1 MVGRFAG
8 SLLSLYQRQAE
19 QRKIRERRLQHLE
32 QELQQLQRE
41 TEQQTKLLKDL
52 RARHD
57 QEADAIRGIQDRAQV
72 L

>member
-1 MVGRFAG
+1 MARFAEY
-8 SLLSLYQRQAE
+8 LLSLYQRQAE
-19 QRKIRERRLQHLE
+19 QRKIRERQLQHLE

-41 TEQQTKLLKDL
+41 TEQQTKLLEDL